1 MGPVTVVLLG
11 LGGAVAA
18 ALLGRLSRR
27 LCELSSVAFSAL
39 AAALSLYYLLAGW
52 SGAEALARPYL
63 VFYSDPLALFMLAV
77 VNVLGAV
84 IVLYSVGYMS
94 RDRDYARYY
103 FLILV
108 FIGSMSGLVLAGDV
122 VLLYIFWE
130 AVGIC
135 SALLISYWWEKPE
148 ARRAGLKA
156 FAVTRI
162 GDFAM
167 LFAIALLAFQVHE
180 TNIEAIVAGG
190 LPAGLA
196 STVALLLFIGAL
208 AKSAQFPLYV
218 WLPDAMEGP
227 TSVSALIHAAT
238 MVKAGVYLVSRF
250 YPLMQAGGVLDT
262 VTWVALITVILSGF
276 AAIGADDVKKVLAYS
291 TINHLALMFTA
302 LGLGGWVYA
311 QLHLLSHSL
320 FKALLFLC
328 AGLIVH
334 EAGTR
339 KLDELHGLWSAGLRI
354 TGVAFL
360 IGSASLAGIPPFPG
374 FTTKEGVLALIEEH
388 LPAAA
393 ATTLVFTISLVSALY
408 IFRLFFRLFTG
419 KPSHEYEEHDPWMLS
434 AIVIL
439 AAATAAGLAL
449 IPSTAALFHAHVEL
463 LEASPVA
470 LLGTALG
477 VAIAWLV
484 WARGYAQQLREA
496 LLPLARI
503 ADRGFMLDDLY
514 TWIASR
520 AVRAGSYIATRIQTG
535 VPSLNVVALMVFLLL
550 VLLLVAGVI

>member
-1 MGPVTVVLLG
+1 VFTG
-11 LGGAVAA
+11 LGGALAA
-18 ALLGRLSRR
+18 ALLGRASRR
-27 LCELSSVAFSAL
+27 LCEAASVAVSAL
-39 AAALSLYYLLAGW
+39 AAALSLYYLAAGW
-52 SGAEALARPYL
+52 RGAEWLARPYL
-63 VFYSDPLALFMLAV
+63 VFYSDPLALFMLAI

-84 IVLYSVGYMS
+84 IVVYSVGYMA

-135 SALLISYWWEKPE
+135 SALLIAYWWEKPE

-156 FAVTRI
+156 FTVTRV

-167 LFAIALLAFQVHE
+167 LFAIAVLALQLHV
-180 TNIEAIVAGG
+180 TNIHAILAGG
-190 LPAGLA
+190 LPGGAARL
-196 STVALLLFIGAL
+196 VAFLLLVGAL

-250 YPLMQAGGVLDT
+250 YPIMEGGGALDALTWIALAT
-262 VTWVALITVILSGF
+262 VMLSAL
-276 AAIGADDVKKVLAYS
+276 AALGADDVKKVLAYS

-339 KLDELHGLWSAGLRI
+339 RLDELGGLWASGLRV
-354 TGVAFL
+354 TAAAFL
-360 IGSASLAGIPPFPG
+360 VGSASLAGIPPFPG
-374 FTTKEGVLALIEEH
+374 FATKEGVLSLIEES
-388 LPAAA
+388 LQPPISQLLA
-393 ATTLVFTISLVSALY
+393 FTISLLSALY

-419 KPSHEYEEHDPWMLS
+419 PPRRRLEERDPWMLS
-434 AIVIL
+434 SIVFL
-439 AAATAAGLAL
+439 AALTAAGLAL
-449 IPSTAALFHAHVEL
+449 LPGAAALFNSSVEL
-463 LEASPVA
+463 FPASPEA
-470 LLGTALG
+470 MAGTLLG
-477 VAIAWLV
+477 VALAWAV
-484 WARGYAQQLREA
+484 WSRGYLGALRA
-496 LLPLARI
+496 GMLPLARA
-503 ADRGFMLDDLY
+503 ADRGFYLDDLY
-514 TWIASR
+514 TLFARRVVS
-520 AVRAGSYIATRIQTG
+520 AGSWFSTRLSTG
-535 VPSLNVVALMVFLLL
+535 VPSVNVLVLIGFLTL
-550 VLLLVAGVI
+550 VLLLIWVV